1 MKKKLLVILSVS
13 TLSIAG
19 IASIAYLSLNNSSFV
34 KGDGL
39 PNDYSLVLNGEKNV
53 LDNTLSSGVFH
64 LSDERNTVDVSYSGY
79 THSVDTAWGSL
90 ANDGYFG
97 LDDSRVGGLSN
108 LSYHVSG
115 DLKIEFGYFEHAKPT
130 YYSAELPAELNSF
143 NFPEDKG
150 YPDTFKISNLSGS
163 DVVIEDMTFFY
174 SCSQVDQHVHVNS
187 SIVREIVDDAVKYY
201 YVCDICG
208 AKTEER
214 DFSDY
219 KVTIDGTV
227 YTPYNYREY
236 NTLGSLDF
244 DYQNLKDASTKRF
257 ILTING
263 DHSSENL
270 VIDANHTRAS
280 QIYVESTSGAK
291 IHDMTFNGGNGV
303 LIFTGEQLTFVNGNL
318 TTEAKY
324 TTVKGPLSFEDTRQT
339 KDAITVSN
347 GQLTFENDVYITGYN
362 VGVRLSRDVTGTR
375 DLHQNSGTFTVENT
389 KRAMVAKTGYKENEY
404 VGTFYLRSTS
414 LFNNCDYAASFN
426 INVEIS
432 GNATFRSCDRAVD
445 GGTFLT
451 TGTATFDNCKYGIM
465 NTTANVFGSVNM
477 TSCFHGIHY
486 SNLVVGDDT
495 HEGKLLVSV
504 DSNDNS
510 ETEGE
515 ACGMYIPN
523 SNTINF
529 YKGKA
534 AFYSNDKHNGTTAIK
549 IVDGWRNGMLNVS
562 SDFLYG
568 FANITYGF
576 NGNYQAVGDN
586 DYSNTNADTFVY
598 RNVGDLASYCVL
610 KPQGSDA
617 GSTDHFKEL
626 FGIE

>member
-534 AFYSNDKHNGTTAIK
+534 AFYSNDKNNGTTAIK

-562 SDFLYG
+562 SDFLY
-568 FANITYGF
+568 
-576 NGNYQAVGDN
+576 
-586 DYSNTNADTFVY
+586 
-598 RNVGDLASYCVL
+598 
-610 KPQGSDA
+610 
-617 GSTDHFKEL
+617 
-626 FGIE
+626 